1 MIKNKKEVLALIHA
15 AYAQL
20 RASKNV
26 DTSQP
31 YNGSKK
37 QRTQSDAKED
47 NGGSGAAAEEGTQ
60 VACREKYDVAR
71 FVPLDDFQAYTAM
84 DIDHIQ
90 KVNVEA
96 LKIKDAIMERER
108 LDREAKLEHERLDRE
123 AKLEHERVDR
133 QEKLEF
139 DNALIENEKRRV
151 QIECE
156 RQMLSDPEYRSHIK
170 EKAAKETAIAIE
182 KATREAAIEDR
193 REAEAEAKRQMQ
205 AERSRK
211 AAETRR
217 KKMRESKLKEYA
229 TANTITRLCLMPEM
243 DALLA
248 ETLPE
253 KKQRDDFLAA
263 LVEAAEPKKSHKS
276 GVYVLELQGLGW
288 KYYVGSAKDVEKR
301 VAAHLQWD
309 GANCTKGASSIVRMP
324 LLTKWFT
331 GDDLDGW
338 ERRETLAQMFKH
350 GIDAVRGWHFV
361 APTAALPDPLRKVS
375 FGLTLVKF

>member
-1 MIKNKKEVLALIHA
+1 
-15 AYAQL
+15 
-20 RASKNV
+20 V

-37 QRTQSDAKED
+37 QRTQSDAKDD

-108 LDREAKLEHERLDRE
+108 LDREAKLEHER
-123 AKLEHERVDR
+123 VDR

-182 KATREAAIEDR
+182 KATREAAAADR
-193 REAEAEAKRQMQ
+193 REAEAVAKRQMQ

-263 LVEAAEPKKSHKS
+263 LVEAAEPKKSNHKA

-301 VAAHLQWD
+301 VAAHLQGE

-375 FGLTLVKF
+375 FGLNLVMRWLNFG